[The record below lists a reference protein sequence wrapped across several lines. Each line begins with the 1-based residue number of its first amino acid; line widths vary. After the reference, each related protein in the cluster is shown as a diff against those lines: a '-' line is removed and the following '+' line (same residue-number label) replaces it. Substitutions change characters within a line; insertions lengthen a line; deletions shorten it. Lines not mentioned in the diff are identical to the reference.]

1 MSLRFSSLYASA
13 YDLLNEGKPYKDE
26 IDFVQALYARYC
38 GSAENLRSV
47 LDLGC
52 GSGLH
57 LSKIDH
63 TIRKT
68 GIDLSEDMLRLAK
81 SRNIPNSTFETAN
94 VGDYRSNTKFDLIYS
109 LFHVMSYQS
118 TEIELSNALQTV
130 HDNLEAGG
138 LAVFDFWHR
147 AAWDQDPPVTR
158 VTTKIGPSLQV
169 KRISVPKVDYLTGL
183 VSIEMD
189 IFIHETGSVEN
200 TFIHFLE
207 HHDLRAYTLRE
218 LTLASTLCGL
228 RVVGSGPW
236 MTTEREL
243 AVKDWYG
250 WIALQTS
257 SPA

>member
-1 MSLRFSSLYASA
+1 MSAHFSSLYASA

-57 LSKIDH
+57 LSKIDPN
-63 TIRKT
+63 IRKT

-81 SRNIPNSTFETAN
+81 GRNIPNSTFETAN
-94 VGDYRSNTKFDLIYS
+94 VGDYRSKTKFDLIYS

-118 TEIELSNALQTV
+118 TDNELSNTLQTV
-130 HDNLEAGG
+130 HKNLESGG

-158 VTTKIGPSLQV
+158 VKTKIGPSLRV

-183 VSIEMD
+183 VSIEMN
-189 IFIHETGSVEN
+189 IFIHETGSAEN
-200 TFIHFLE
+200 TFIHFVE

-236 MTTEREL
+236 MTTERQL
-243 AVKDWYG
+243 TAKDWYG
-250 WIALQTS
+250 WIALQAA